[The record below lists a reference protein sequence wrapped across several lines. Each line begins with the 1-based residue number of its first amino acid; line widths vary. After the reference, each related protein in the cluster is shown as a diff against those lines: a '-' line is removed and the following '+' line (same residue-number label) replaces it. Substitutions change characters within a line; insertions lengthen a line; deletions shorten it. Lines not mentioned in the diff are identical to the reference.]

1 MTKERKRFKA
11 DFKAKVAIEALR
23 EVKTANQLAQEF
35 GVHPNQISLWKK
47 ELLTKA
53 NGVFDLTKD
62 KDKIQF
68 KDLVPK
74 LYQEIG
80 QLKMELDWLK
90 KKTGH

>member
-11 DFKAKVAIEALR
+11 DFKAKVAVEALR

-53 NGVFDLTKD
+53 NEVFDMAKD

-68 KDLVPK
+68 KDLIPK

>member
-1 MTKERKRFKA
+1 MTKERKRFKS

-35 GVHPNQISLWKK
+35 GVHPNQISIWKK

-53 NGVFDLTKD
+53 SEVFDMSKD

-68 KDLVPK
+68 KELVPR

-80 QLKMELDWLK
+80 QLKVELDWLK

>member
-1 MTKERKRFKA
+1 MTKERKRFKS

-47 ELLTKA
+47 ELLAKA
-53 NGVFDLTKD
+53 NGVFDMAKD